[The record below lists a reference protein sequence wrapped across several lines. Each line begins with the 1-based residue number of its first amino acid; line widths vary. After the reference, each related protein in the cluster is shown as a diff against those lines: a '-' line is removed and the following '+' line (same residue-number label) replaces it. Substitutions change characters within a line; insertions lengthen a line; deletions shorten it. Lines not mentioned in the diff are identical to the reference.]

1 METQQAFWPEQCH
14 CTPFFF
20 IPMLAMEDVT
30 AELARVTNECRRLQR
45 QAQKERARQS
55 RQRELA
61 LLAAT
66 IAFCHE
72 PTAGRTIAEATLR
85 KHARVVGGDV
95 AACVREIETRFL
107 GTPVDLLAQWLDWS
121 DDIPRAVRAEAQRL
135 VEDAGLLVWI
145 GEQNRAQGVA
155 PPPQFVWEKRCAL
168 AIDSQSGG
176 PRGAASW
183 RPARSAA
190 AKKWMQRFRRRW
202 NLTLGRLP
210 AKDLLP
216 LATMQAK
223 VRAGCVKKA
232 TGVVP
237 PSDAFWGPQ
246 GGPRFGAARLFSV
259 RRRGAKNG
267 PFLLSFYTPQGD
279 RRVAVVSLPGESS
292 AI

>member
-1 METQQAFWPEQCH
+1 MNPFFPLVGFGLTLHEGLCPGEVETLQAFWLEQCH
-14 CTPFFF
+14 CIPFFLT
-20 IPMLAMEDVT
+20 PTLAMEDIT
-30 AELARVTNECRRLQR
+30 AELARVTDERRRLQR

-55 RQRELA
+55 KQRELA

-72 PTAGRTIAEATLR
+72 PTAGHTIAEATLR
-85 KHARVVGGDV
+85 KHARVIGGDV
-95 AACVREIETRFL
+95 AACAREIETRFL
-107 GTPVDLLAQWLDWS
+107 ETPVDLLAQWLDWS

-135 VEDAGLLVWI
+135 VEDAGLLNWI
-145 GEQNRAQGVA
+145 GEQNSAQGVA

-168 AIDSQSGG
+168 AIDSKCGG

-216 LATMQAK
+216 SATMQAK
-223 VRAGCVKKA
+223 VRAGCAKKSDGA
-232 TGVVP
+232 VP
-237 PSDAFWGPQ
+237 PPGAFWGP
-246 GGPRFGAARLFSV
+246 
-259 RRRGAKNG
+259 
-267 PFLLSFYTPQGD
+267 
-279 RRVAVVSLPGESS
+279 
-292 AI
+292 

>member
-145 GEQNRAQGVA
+145 GEQNSAQGVA

-176 PRGAASW
+176 PKDAASW

-223 VRAGCVKKA
+223 VRAGCAKK
-232 TGVVP
+232 TRGWFRPRVRFGVRGADP
-237 PSDAFWGPQ
+237 IL
-246 GGPRFGAARLFSV
+246 GPRDCFQLERGNKKRPLFCSHFHRQ
-259 RRRGAKNG
+259 RRPPCGSG
-267 PFLLSFYTPQGD
+267 TTS
-279 RRVAVVSLPGESS
+279 
-292 AI
+292 

>member
-1 METQQAFWPEQCH
+1 MSHEGPCAGEVETLQAFWLEQFH
-14 CTPFFF
+14 CISFFF
-20 IPMLAMEDVT
+20 TPTLAMEDIT
-30 AELARVTNECRRLQR
+30 AELTRVIDERRRLQR
-45 QAQKERARQS
+45 QAQKERARQCK
-55 RQRELA
+55 QREQA

-95 AACVREIETRFL
+95 ATCARAIETRFL
-107 GTPVDLLAQWLDWS
+107 ETPVDILAQWLDWS
-121 DDIPRAVRAEAQRL
+121 DNIPRAVRAEAWRL
-135 VEDAGLLVWI
+135 VEDAGLLIWI
-145 GEQNRAQGVA
+145 GEQNSAQGVA

-176 PRGAASW
+176 PKDAASW

-223 VRAGCVKKA
+223 VRAGCAKKA

-237 PSDAFWGPQ
+237 PPDAF
-246 GGPRFGAARLFSV
+246 
-259 RRRGAKNG
+259 
-267 PFLLSFYTPQGD
+267 
-279 RRVAVVSLPGESS
+279 
-292 AI
+292 